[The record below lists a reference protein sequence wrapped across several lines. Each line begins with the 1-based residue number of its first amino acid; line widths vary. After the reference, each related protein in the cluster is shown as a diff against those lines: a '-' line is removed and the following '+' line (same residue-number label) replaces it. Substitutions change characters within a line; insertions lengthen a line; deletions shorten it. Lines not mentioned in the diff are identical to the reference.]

1 MRLEPMMTT
10 TQRYQ
15 VVSRGRTIVG
25 VRDDVVGVA
34 TPRRH
39 VAPWEDAGQVALGG
53 LVVEA
58 VGDLVGPDVDPLA
71 QVEDRLDRDLGVG
84 VGAPVPDLVGG
95 DDLLAALVG
104 FGMVYNAVI
113 SFRALFLGMPDWAWF
128 AMWVSPGAAFVG
140 ILLAG
145 SELRGEPARS
155 YLVAIAL
162 PLSMCIPAVLVWLAR
177 SPG

>member
-1 MRLEPMMTT
+1 VPTTLLVLATLVAALSVPTVAGLTAWGLSGGDGEPDNAF
-10 TQRYQ
+10 
-15 VVSRGRTIVG
+15 VG
-25 VRDDVVGVA
+25 V
-34 TPRRH
+34 
-39 VAPWEDAGQVALGG
+39 
-53 LVVEA
+53 
-58 VGDLVGPDVDPLA
+58 
-71 QVEDRLDRDLGVG
+71 
-84 VGAPVPDLVGG
+84 
-95 DDLLAALVG
+95 LAALVG